1 MDLGSVTDEAGVL
14 NGRMRPPSESR
25 ERIVR
30 RTRPQHR
37 NPVESALAGR
47 GGTSRVWARRVACGR
62 AARYAVVVLTPF
74 DHLLFVVLSLLG
86 PVWGATVGYRR
97 LIRADACDLPRVRG
111 SVYRAAIA
119 MQWTLTAAAVAL
131 WLATGRPWSLLGVV
145 PHPTWGLGGTALG
158 AAIVI
163 VFVIRQRRE
172 AIAADEAL
180 DEVRER
186 MRHVEPMLPR
196 TPAEMRTF
204 VKLAFTAGICEEL
217 LYRGFMIFY
226 VSRFTNLFAAAA
238 IVSVI
243 FGIGHLYQGRR
254 GVVLTAFA
262 GAFFAA
268 VYLVSGSLF
277 VAMLLHVLMDL
288 HSGHLAYVA
297 LRRADEREAE
307 RLREWEAQRRE
318 WEADA
323 AAAAA
328 SRAAAVNADDFAPQV
343 PDLSVDPGIVSG
355 TTADIVTEERPT

>member
-1 MDLGSVTDEAGVL
+1 MG
-14 NGRMRPPSESR
+14 
-25 ERIVR
+25 
-30 RTRPQHR
+30 Q
-37 NPVESALAGR
+37 
-47 GGTSRVWARRVACGR
+47 ARASGQLVARGR
-62 AARYAVVVLTPF
+62 ASRYAAFVLTPF
-74 DHLLFVVLSLLG
+74 DHLLFVVLSVLG

-111 SVYRAAIA
+111 SVYRTAIA
-119 MQWTLTAAAVAL
+119 MQWTLTAVAIAL
-131 WLATGRPWSLLGVV
+131 WLWTGRAWSLLGVV

-172 AIAADEAL
+172 AIADDDAL
-180 DEVRER
+180 EEVSER

-238 IVSVI
+238 IVSLI

-277 VAMLLHVLMDL
+277 IAMLLHVLMDL

-328 SRAAAVNADDFAPQV
+328 ARTAAVNADGLAPEV
-343 PDLSVDPGIVSG
+343 PDLPADPDIESG
-355 TTADIVTEERPT
+355 ATAITATEERPT